1 MKRLFYLLCALPML
15 LLAACGDD
23 DQVPKFDVEV
33 TFAPE
38 VNVADGVITVP
49 QGQSFTIESVKPIN
63 SDAKEIT
70 FGTVTYQI
78 DYGVGFP
85 TMLQPY
91 TATFSTD
98 GLRVGRHLF
107 RIYIGVWAVDYSP
120 ANAIVS
126 YYLDV
131 TEPQTDEGGD
141 IGTDTPDTGGDTDSG
156 DESAQSSNVFV
167 EHPSVNPA

>member
-1 MKRLFYLLCALPML
+1 MKKLYYILCALPML

-23 DQVPKFDVEV
+23 DKVPEFDVEV

-38 VNVADGVITVP
+38 VNVVDNVITVP
-49 QGQSFTIESVKPIN
+49 QGESFTIESVRPVN
-63 SDAKEIT
+63 STAKEIT

-78 DYGVGFP
+78 DYGLGFP
-85 TMLQPY
+85 TMVKPY

-98 GLRVGRHLF
+98 GLRVGRHML
-107 RIYIGVWAVDYSP
+107 RIFIGVWAVDYSP

-131 TEPQTDEGGD
+131 TEPLPDEGGD
-141 IGTDTPDTGGDTDSG
+141 TPGGGEEG
-156 DESAQSSNVFV
+156 DPDQDAPTVLV
-167 EHPSVNPA
+167 VHPSVKPA